1 MGFGRRYFAL
11 GISVGDYVHTRVIF
25 QMGNRMHVRRAN
37 SPMCFWLSKMV
48 SFSLQLR
55 NQTLHPT
62 DHARS
67 AVVPFRRSLGIFPKV
82 YIQHPRNGNGDI
94 FAAIQ
99 AFARKQTSRLVPS
112 KMQYFIAMPIPL
124 QHHANAQIC
133 AKKSLFV
140 TRLIHE

>member
-11 GISVGDYVHTRVIF
+11 GISVSDCVHTRVIF
-25 QMGNRMHVRRAN
+25 QMGNRVTSKPLGKESQREKGPVTMHVRRAN

-67 AVVPFRRSLGIFPKV
+67 AVSLSGAVWYLSKV
-82 YIQHPRNGNGDI
+82 Y
-94 FAAIQ
+94 
-99 AFARKQTSRLVPS
+99 T
-112 KMQYFIAMPIPL
+112 
-124 QHHANAQIC
+124 
-133 AKKSLFV
+133 
-140 TRLIHE
+140 